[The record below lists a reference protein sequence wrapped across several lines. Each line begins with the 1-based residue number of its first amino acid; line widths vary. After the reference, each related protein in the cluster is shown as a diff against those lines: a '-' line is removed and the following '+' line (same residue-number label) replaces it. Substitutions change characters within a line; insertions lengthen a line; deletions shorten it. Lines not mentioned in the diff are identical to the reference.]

1 MSVVASPRSVDRQA
15 RTATALVEI
24 VDTLVSDFDVIDVL
38 TVLTARCVELLEA
51 AAAGILL
58 VDNTGR
64 LRVIGA
70 STEQI
75 QLLELLQIQSDEG
88 PCLDCF
94 RTGRVILNGHLDT
107 ESKWPQFA
115 SESVRAGFPSVC
127 AVPLRINDVILG
139 CLNLFM
145 SEPVPSSNADVALAQ
160 ALADVA
166 SIAIMQDQAV
176 RDAAIRE
183 RQLQHALNSR
193 IAIEQAKGMI
203 AEHDGVEMDDAFSRL
218 RAFARTHNR
227 RRTETAAAVVAG
239 TVAIDSFA
247 RPLRSPGTP
256 GPLPRPLELEATDSD
271 VPLFDLSES
280 IEHGSSVIQVSG
292 QLDIATRN
300 RCLEACLGAHH
311 VAVVVD
317 MATLTF
323 MDCAGY
329 GALVAARRALQARGG
344 SLTLRHATGQPAR
357 LLATLVRVDPLIR
370 SVAQDFA
377 GGGVDDADLS
387 LG

>member
-1 MSVVASPRSVDRQA
+1 MMSENDMSDGAPLRSVNRQA

-58 VDNTGR
+58 ADSTGR

-75 QLLELLQIQSDEG
+75 QLLELFQIQNDEG

-94 RTGRVILNGHLDT
+94 KSGKVVLNDHLDT
-107 ESKWPQFA
+107 DSTWPQFA
-115 SESVRAGFPSVC
+115 AESVRAGFPSVC

-145 SEPVPSSNADVALAQ
+145 SEPVRLSDADVALAQ

-166 SIAIMQDQAV
+166 SIAIMQDQAI

-203 AEHDGVEMDDAFSRL
+203 AEHDGVDMDDAFSRL
-218 RAFARTHNR
+218 RTFARTHDR
-227 RRTETAAAVVAG
+227 RLTETAQAVVAG
-239 TVAIDSFA
+239 TVTIDSFA
-247 RPLRSPGTP
+247 PSPLTPYAP
-256 GPLPRPLELEATDSD
+256 GPLPRPLELATDDSD
-271 VPLFDLSES
+271 DPP
-280 IEHGSSVIQVSG
+280 IRAVS
-292 QLDIATRN
+292 
-300 RCLEACLGAHH
+300 
-311 VAVVVD
+311 
-317 MATLTF
+317 
-323 MDCAGY
+323 
-329 GALVAARRALQARGG
+329 
-344 SLTLRHATGQPAR
+344 P
-357 LLATLVRVDPLIR
+357 
-370 SVAQDFA
+370 
-377 GGGVDDADLS
+377 
-387 LG
+387 